1 MKLARCSPRPCPP
14 AQRCPPGAE
23 PGGPSARSRVARHD
37 SGGSG
42 GTGAA
47 PSTAPS
53 RVPARGGAETPPHL
67 DPRQPLSLSPRRSA
81 AFSHPSLF
89 LPFFFFLVFVI
100 FLVVEWPSFPAGI
113 LARSSPSSS
122 SVHPALLCVLTAS
135 KGGRDISNI
144 RSVRLYI
151 GCPEIFPNKHSLIR
165 LGWADLS
172 TD

>member
-14 AQRCPPGAE
+14 AQPCPPGAE
-23 PGGPSARSRVARHD
+23 PGGPSVRSRVARHD
-37 SGGSG
+37 SAGSAGTGSG
-42 GTGAA
+42 PA
-47 PSTAPS
+47 TAPS
-53 RVPARGGAETPPHL
+53 RAWGGAGTPPHL
-67 DPRQPLSLSPRRSA
+67 HPRQSLSLSPRRSA
-81 AFSHPSLF
+81 AFSSHPSLF
-89 LPFFFFLVFVI
+89 LPFFFLVFVI
-100 FLVVEWPSFPAGI
+100 FLVVECPSFPAGI

-122 SVHPALLCVLTAS
+122 SVHPAPLCVLTAS